1 MHNPETRDLKRRLK
15 RLSSLARIV
24 EETLEAQPNT
34 LDTKVTIVAA
44 TLVGEARDDYI
55 EWHAEDFFMLDDELP
70 TLLRFSILV
79 GAEAALEAYIS
90 RTCDSYAT
98 ETSAKVRYTDIRG
111 TGVDRMRD
119 YLKSCAGTL

>member
-1 MHNPETRDLKRRLK
+1 MHNPETRDLKRRLE

-24 EETLEAQPNT
+24 EETLEAQLNT

-79 GAEAALEAYIS
+79 GAEAALEPTLAGPVT
-90 RTCDSYAT
+90 RT
-98 ETSAKVRYTDIRG
+98 R
-111 TGVDRMRD
+111 
-119 YLKSCAGTL
+119 LKLPQRLGIPT